1 MKKHAAQF
9 YDFELVLCW
18 FHRLYKKYIADIAD
32 LGKANTQLEGD
43 IAYIRQGILG
53 VHSALR
59 KKYIGTI
66 GIYL

>member
-43 IAYIRQGILG
+43 IACIDRYSRGSFCNAPE
-53 VHSALR
+53 VLR
-59 KKYIGTI
+59 I
-66 GIYL
+66 